1 MIKSGILGV
10 LFFMSII
17 GFNNA
22 PNFVI
27 KYHELATK
35 EAELSYIKKYKN
47 SKEVSI
53 QAYVVSL
60 QMKQAKYK
68 TMPWSKLKVFNTN
81 KNKLEELILKN
92 PNNVHL
98 RYIRLVI
105 QENTPGILGYTSSI
119 KKDKQFLKEVL
130 QKKDSVSYLHTYII
144 NNTSL

>member
-47 SKEVSI
+47 SQSCPK
-53 QAYVVSL
+53 
-60 QMKQAKYK
+60 
-68 TMPWSKLKVFNTN
+68 
-81 KNKLEELILKN
+81 
-92 PNNVHL
+92 
-98 RYIRLVI
+98 
-105 QENTPGILGYTSSI
+105 
-119 KKDKQFLKEVL
+119 
-130 QKKDSVSYLHTYII
+130 
-144 NNTSL
+144 